1 MNSKKTNNIYKYTII
16 IIITAFIT
24 FILTSTF
31 VYRFINDDERYYIKN
46 SKTENS
52 SLDQTLTY
60 FKEILDKKYIGE
72 INEEELK
79 ESAIKGYIAGLNDP
93 YTEYFTKEEMK
104 EFTEE
109 TEGEYVGIGIYTT
122 TDTKQ
127 NAIVVLRTIGD
138 SPASKAGLLT
148 GDIITKVD
156 DEEFTG
162 EQLNEAVKK
171 MKGIAGTNVKITVVR
186 NDKEMEFNIKRE
198 NIKISH
204 VSSNV
209 LNDNIGYIKISSFE
223 GGCSE
228 EFLEKYKEIE
238 KQNIKSLIIDLRF
251 NGGGIVDEALNIAE
265 LMVPKDKILLITKDK
280 TEEED
285 VVKAKKDASINMPI
299 VVLVNEYSASAS
311 EILAGILK
319 EDINATLIGNTTYG
333 KGVIQTVYPLKDGS
347 GLKITTDEYYTPNHN
362 KINKVGIQPTI
373 KVEISE
379 ELRQITNLP
388 LEQDIQ
394 LQKAIEEL
402 K

>member
-31 VYRFINDDERYYIKN
+31 VYRFINNDERYYIKN

-204 VSSNV
+204 VNSNV

-362 KINKVGIQPTI
+362 KINKVGIEPTI

-388 LEQDIQ
+388 LEQDTQ